1 VASTVDAGELA
12 RDAYDALAP
21 AYDLL
26 TEDYE
31 HDRWLAG
38 LIAHAERHGLRGKRV
53 LDVACGTGK
62 SFAPLLDRGYEITG
76 CDISA
81 QMLARASARAPGAR
95 LVEADMR
102 ALPPLGAF
110 DLVTCLDDALNYVTE
125 EDDLLAVL
133 RGVRRSLSPTG
144 LAIWDVNTQAM
155 YRDAFA
161 RTWAVEDG
169 GGRLVLW
176 RGRVSN
182 DFALGGVAVAV
193 IDVFEHGPGGWM
205 RSTSRHEQRHWP
217 ASRIASAAETAGL
230 ELASVL
236 GQRRGAHLEHTLDED
251 LHPKAVFVARR
262 QLRSREEVTGM
273 SVGRP

>member
-1 VASTVDAGELA
+1 MASTVDAGELA
-12 RDAYDALAP
+12 REAYDALAP

-38 LIAHAERHGLRGKRV
+38 LIAHAERHGLRGRRV

-81 QMLARASARAPGAR
+81 RMLAQAGARAPGAR
-95 LVEADMR
+95 LVAADMR
-102 ALPPLGAF
+102 ALPPLGEF

-133 RGVRRSLSPTG
+133 RGIRRSLSPG
-144 LAIWDVNTQAM
+144 GVAIWDVNTQAM
-155 YRDAFA
+155 YRRDFA
-161 RTWAVEDG
+161 RTWAVEDDG
-169 GGRLVLW
+169 QRLVLW
-176 RGRVSN
+176 RGRASD
-182 DFALGGVAVAV
+182 DFASGGIAVAV
-193 IDVFEHGPGGWM
+193 IDVFEHGSGGWL
-205 RSTSRHEQRHWP
+205 RTTSRHEQRHWP
-217 ASRIASAAETAGL
+217 ATTIASAAEAAGL

-236 GQRRGAHLEHTLDED
+236 GQRSGARLEQTLDEE
-251 LHPKAVFVARR
+251 LHPKAVFLARR
-262 QLRSREEVTGM
+262 QLRSGEEVTGM